1 MAKCPNCEFDIT
13 TNGCNT
19 EEIVVPNGTAYLLSC
34 KKCDKIL
41 GIVSEPKWRL
51 YKVACFSGAKKSHF
65 FNMGFYIYIF
75 YNHITPLGY
84 ILKSLKPIS

>member
-19 EEIVVPNGTAYLLSC
+19 EAIAVPNGTAYLLSC
-34 KKCDKIL
+34 KKCDIIL

-51 YKVACFSGAKKSHF
+51 YEVAYWLSPRKSDF
-65 FNMGFYIYIF
+65 FNIGFIYTFSTI
-75 YNHITPLGY
+75 I
-84 ILKSLKPIS
+84 

>member
-19 EEIVVPNGTAYLLSC
+19 EAIVVPNGTAYLLSC

-41 GIVSEPKWRL
+41 GIVSEPKWR
-51 YKVACFSGAKKSHF
+51 
-65 FNMGFYIYIF
+65 IY
-75 YNHITPLGY
+75 
-84 ILKSLKPIS
+84 